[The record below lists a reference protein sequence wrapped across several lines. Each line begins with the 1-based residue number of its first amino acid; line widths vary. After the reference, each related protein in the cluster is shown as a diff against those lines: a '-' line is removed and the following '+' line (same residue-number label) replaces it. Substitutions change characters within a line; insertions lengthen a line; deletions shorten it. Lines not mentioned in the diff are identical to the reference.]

1 MCMSFWTQLGATA
14 RRLIGVEGVGNI
26 VASISDDRILEAI
39 QGQRRDGATVDLA
52 LSLSTVYRAI
62 QIHAAAASQLP
73 IRVERRGARIETP
86 AIIDEPCFA
95 MDQSEW
101 MEYLVT
107 SMYTRGEAFLRIVR
121 APANARIP
129 YEPLEL
135 IPVNPD
141 EVQVHPHRT
150 TNGNDLPDTY
160 TWRGQEFTASTMA
173 HLKYMIVPGYTR
185 GLGPLQ
191 AAAVEVQGAI
201 DARDYGARWM
211 TETGMPEG
219 ILSMKAEA
227 APDVARANKY
237 SWYGLMPDGT
247 PMDPD
252 GKLPKRAIKV
262 LSGGATFEPLLL
274 KPADVQFLDS
284 QQFTTT
290 QIARLFGVP
299 ASLLLAAVEG
309 NSQTYANVEQDWIGY
324 ARFGLALATRKIDAA
339 LSRILPRGQKARVD
353 FAGLLRTDTKT
364 RYESHEIALRAGFM
378 TPDEVRAIESMP
390 ALTDEQRAA
399 LRPTETEVPA

>member
-1 MCMSFWTQLGATA
+1 MSIWTQLGASA
-14 RRLIGVEGVGNI
+14 RRLFGVEGVGNV
-26 VASISDDRILEAI
+26 VASLSDDRILEAI
-39 QGQRRDGATVDLA
+39 SAQRTGGASVDLA
-52 LSLSTVYRAI
+52 LTLSTVYRAV

-73 IRVERRGARIETP
+73 IRVERRGSRIDTP

-95 MDQSEW
+95 MAQSEW

-107 SMYTRGEAFLRIVR
+107 SMYTRGEAFLRVVR
-121 APANARIP
+121 APSNARIP
-129 YEPLEL
+129 HEPLEL

-160 TWRGQEFTASTMA
+160 TWRGQEFTTSTMA
-173 HLKYMIVPGYTR
+173 HLKFLIVPGYTR

-191 AAAVEVQGAI
+191 AAALEVQGAL

-211 TETGMPEG
+211 TESGMPEG

-247 PMDPD
+247 PMDSD

-262 LSGGATFEPLLL
+262 LSGGASFEPLLL
-274 KPADVQFLDS
+274 KPADVQFLDT

-309 NSQTYANVEQDWIGY
+309 NSQTYANIEQDWIGY
-324 ARFGLALATRKIDAA
+324 SRFGLALATRKIDAA
-339 LSRILPRGQKARVD
+339 LTRILPRGQKARVD

-364 RYESHEIALRAGFM
+364 RYESHEIAMRAGFM
-378 TPDEVRAIESMP
+378 TDDEVRHLEGLP
-390 ALTDEQRAA
+390 PLTDDQRARIA
-399 LRPTETEVPA
+399 PTPNEVPA